1 MGPDMLVVFIGPPGA
16 GKGTQSANLVSYLE
30 IVHLSTGELL
40 RASIDA
46 GTRLGGIARA
56 YINRGQLVP
65 DAIMVDLI
73 ATRLSNPDCQP
84 GCLLDGF
91 PRTLPQARALDQML
105 AEQDRQLDVVLALHV
120 PRDELERR
128 LISRSGEEGRA
139 DDSPETIIHRLEI
152 YERQTAPLIEYYRRR
167 SKLSDI
173 DGIGTMEEVFDRIK
187 QAVDA
192 AR

>member
-1 MGPDMLVVFIGPPGA
+1 MLVVFIGPPGA